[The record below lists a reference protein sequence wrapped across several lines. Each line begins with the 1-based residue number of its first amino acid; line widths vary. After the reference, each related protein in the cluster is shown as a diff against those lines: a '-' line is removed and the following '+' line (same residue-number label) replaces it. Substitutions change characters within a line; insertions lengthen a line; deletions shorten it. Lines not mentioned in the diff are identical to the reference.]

1 MFLALLFINFDDR
14 VPLSALIPYSVKIGH
29 HRFIE
34 RTSSKDRIPRIRQER
49 NVCSFGREYIMC
61 HTCWYFPKD
70 GASRRRC
77 SVLWL
82 GGGGWEIVAFF
93 NRNPMY
99 CQNKISKRKELMVAH
114 SLFVN
119 CISSL
124 LTALSHLNQTQQTH
138 PQLPEYSCLLGGRVQ
153 TRAFCRSVKLGRL
166 LVLVLWLGV
175 VARSFVDGPTSP
187 DTSHTRHGL
196 MWLRLLS
203 VHQREAVSPLKDGD
217 TCS

>member
-1 MFLALLFINFDDR
+1 MCVIIWVCLTIFYGVNIRLNFHHVILAFLTALFVFPDCVFINKYYLCIFLALLFINFDGR
-14 VPLSALIPYSVKIGH
+14 VPLSALIPYSVKFVH

-61 HTCWYFPKD
+61 HTSWYFPKD

-93 NRNPMY
+93 NRSPMY
-99 CQNKISKRKELMVAH
+99 CQNKISKRNELMVSH

-119 CISSL
+119 CISSF
-124 LTALSHLNQTQQTH
+124 LTTLSHLNQTTN
-138 PQLPEYSCLLGGRVQ
+138 PSA
-153 TRAFCRSVKLGRL
+153 TA
-166 LVLVLWLGV
+166 
-175 VARSFVDGPTSP
+175 
-187 DTSHTRHGL
+187 
-196 MWLRLLS
+196 
-203 VHQREAVSPLKDGD
+203 
-217 TCS
+217 